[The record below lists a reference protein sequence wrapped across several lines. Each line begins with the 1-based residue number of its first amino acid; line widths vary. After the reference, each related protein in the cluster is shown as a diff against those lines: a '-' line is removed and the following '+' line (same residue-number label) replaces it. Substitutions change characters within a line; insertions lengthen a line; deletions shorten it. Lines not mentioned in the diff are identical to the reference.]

1 MWEAEHRQAFS
12 YEDSD
17 DEGKEIEKID
27 EQDTPSELLLRDVAD
42 IGASNAPQSD
52 TSISLAIK
60 HCKFFLC
67 THFMLTEIL

>member
-1 MWEAEHRQAFS
+1 M
-12 YEDSD
+12 
-17 DEGKEIEKID
+17 D

-42 IGASNAPQSD
+42 IGASNAPWSD

-60 HCKFFLC
+60 CHKFFSC

>member
-1 MWEAEHRQAFS
+1 MWEAEHRQAFG

-17 DEGKEIEKID
+17 DEGKEIEKMD
-27 EQDTPSELLLRDVAD
+27 EQDTPSELLLCDVAD
-42 IGASNAPQSD
+42 VGASNAPQSD

-60 HCKFFLC
+60 RHKFFSC